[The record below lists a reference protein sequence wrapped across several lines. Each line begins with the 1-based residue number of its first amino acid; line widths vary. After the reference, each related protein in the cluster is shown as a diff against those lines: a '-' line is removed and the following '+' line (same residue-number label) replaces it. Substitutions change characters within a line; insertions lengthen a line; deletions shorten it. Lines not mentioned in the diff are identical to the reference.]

1 VERLNWI
8 RFIILEDT
16 LVKFKAI
23 WQKRAPIQ
31 LSLRE
36 GESAF
41 GTTDIKKIKIP
52 E

>member
-1 VERLNWI
+1 MERLNWI

-23 WQKRAPIQ
+23 WQKLVTLQ
-31 LSLRE
+31 LSLGE

-41 GTTDIKKIKIP
+41 GTTEIKKIKLP